1 MIWCKPVPQQDGVK
15 QRLLP
20 HPDLQCWQGDHWPL
34 AILALVGLSC
44 WCIGIPLLLY
54 LVIWRLDD
62 RNSPANHRRYG
73 FFIDGFEPQYWWWDI
88 VVKRG
93 DIAIMLLLT
102 YTSDDKAKLLLYPII
117 SGIVM
122 ALCSWCKPFLN
133 DQAEILDSF
142 EFGLSIFRF
151 IFFGTVAVV
160 LISNPSVTVT
170 FVLAGW
176 LAVVLT
182 CVCVYLG
189 MHVIAQFL
197 RNVSREIDAEE
208 ETNAQEVQFNE
219 RLNQR
224 ISSKSFNEKGVVKAA
239 GQVRRTM
246 AAGSGQIQEADG
258 YSGRPVAAAPA
269 GELGCWPGH
278 APIAYERAG
287 TLWEG
292 KLPLFA
298 QFGTSAERERC
309 LKERHCKIVVASPC
323 VSKTRTV
330 LCDRIRPLAPIFPN
344 IIDRVKQF
352 MVRYMLPLFQETEE
366 ERYLLEWRLKAEA
379 VELLSSQGRKR
390 KSGKVSFWK
399 RARARLL
406 RFGGFFQRRIALD
419 EFSMLWL
426 EIFEQGMLPKNSLE
440 VLCALTAANV
450 RDIPQRWE
458 EEVRRLLEDGEEATH
473 RFSPDAVMSAT
484 QRLGSLPADA
494 AVGLVKAVCQTLRA
508 VEKKEPFLV
517 TSSQTLPSRVTLTAT
532 ALQVC
537 YAHWESTDID
547 KLMNLEFYIQAN
559 ADKEDPMQSTAP
571 EEAAIEAAAQADV
584 RRCLRGISWE
594 EGSASFS
601 DFGAPP
607 AAPEVADGSL
617 SMSPLST
624 AAPGDIDSE
633 DVFVEGSHCSV

>member
-1 MIWCKPVPQQDGVK
+1 
-15 QRLLP
+15 
-20 HPDLQCWQGDHWPL
+20 
-34 AILALVGLSC
+34 
-44 WCIGIPLLLY
+44 
-54 LVIWRLDD
+54 
-62 RNSPANHRRYG
+62 
-73 FFIDGFEPQYWWWDI
+73 
-88 VVKRG
+88 
-93 DIAIMLLLT
+93 MLLLT
-102 YTSDDKAKLLLYPII
+102 YTSVADDDKAKLLLYPII

-151 IFFGTVAVV
+151 VFFGTVAVV

-170 FVLAGW
+170 FILAGW

-197 RNVSREIDAEE
+197 RNVSREIEEDE

-224 ISSKSFNEKGVVKAA
+224 ISSKSFNEKGVGKAA

-246 AAGSGQIQEADG
+246 
-258 YSGRPVAAAPA
+258 VAVSQ
-269 GELGCWPGH
+269 
-278 APIAYERAG
+278 
-287 TLWEG
+287 
-292 KLPLFA
+292 K
-298 QFGTSAERERC
+298 AESC
-309 LKERHCKIVVASPC
+309 S
-323 VSKTRTV
+323 
-330 LCDRIRPLAPIFPN
+330 
-344 IIDRVKQF
+344 DRVKQF

-366 ERYLLEWRLKAEA
+366 ECYLLEWRLKAEA

-406 RFGGFFQRRIALD
+406 RFGGFFQRRIVRQALD

-450 RDIPQRWE
+450 RVPFKMPKKDIPQRWE

-484 QRLGSLPADA
+484 QRLGSLPAEA

-508 VEKKEPFLV
+508 VEKKE
-517 TSSQTLPSRVTLTAT
+517 
-532 ALQVC
+532 
-537 YAHWESTDID
+537 
-547 KLMNLEFYIQAN
+547 
-559 ADKEDPMQSTAP
+559 
-571 EEAAIEAAAQADV
+571 
-584 RRCLRGISWE
+584 
-594 EGSASFS
+594 EGSASLT